1 MERGRGLNEPE
12 KKEKERKMLNSSLNP
27 DRATLNFLN
36 AYSEVVRT
44 EGERLQ
50 KEGAVTQIFGNHL
63 FIQGRVETKQGAYR
77 TSLRLQGN
85 RWYGSTNCEDEEMGG
100 ACLVATMI
108 ERMYRGTSMPESPN
122 ELNEIPL
129 SDVLE
134 DKLGRDLDAREE
146 DYVAKL
152 EKRYRR
158 FSIEQEIHDHDL
170 VRLNPRWEIS
180 GYDALELWPS
190 PPRNILEFWNYIA
203 YAFAKKRIS
212 FPSFMSVVTDLGK
225 VQTRMREWEH
235 EKEIGTWYERIRSIN
250 ESPPQPPRRNLH
262 LRLISTINEAHF
274 EYRNGDAEEWIPI
287 REKSQL
293 DTLVE
298 QFISGAYKMDPQSDI
313 LLNVLSGFCERE
325 GAVTLDL
332 DKEEACRVMNRLFHQ
347 PALKGYL
354 LNLDDCYFKV
364 VREPLK
370 WICIDDPIV
379 PDCYGLQLVTAAGV
393 HVTHSVRQ
401 LPGQEELYQSD
412 ETVFPGPPRW
422 LEGTEV
428 EPRYSI
434 PKSVIDSLDGVEFL
448 RKIGATLPPSMQE
461 RVVDIEMIPTFNMKI
476 VQGLTSA
483 DTEHVLLEVTAQ
495 DNKGRRKERLGKDD
509 WEVVEQVKV
518 KDGTLLRFIRDY
530 LYPIPGMMEEMA
542 FTYGLSRRKEDT
554 PDIIEKGTP
563 SQDYHCQPV
572 YEEIAQ
578 WLSEIYHRKEDLP
591 VHVFKTRITKQFP
604 EKFADWVRAI
614 PETVNVELDAS
625 LKSLLAD
632 PVAASIRFEVVKQE
646 IDWFD
651 LRVVFDVEGLTLTK
665 EQIRSLVAAR
675 GGYVRMDDGRWMRLE
690 IKLNEEERDAV
701 TKLGLDPYDLSG
713 ETHRMHALQL
723 ADPRAA
729 EVFDPK
735 AWAKITERTSEI
747 QIDVRPDVPSSLQA
761 TLRPYQVEG
770 FHFLAYLAVNGFGG
784 ILADDMGLG
793 KTIQSITYVLW
804 LREDYVRRNTK
815 GKKKVQVP
823 PVLIVCPKSVLD
835 VWAGETEKFA
845 PGVRVLVI
853 RNKSQANVKNIKEN
867 VDMVVINY
875 AQLRVCGEQ
884 INSIKW
890 LTVILDEGQQIK
902 NPDSKAAK
910 AAREISAYN
919 RLVLSGTPIEN
930 RLLDMWSLMAFAMP
944 GVLGSR
950 AYFKKRFDKRKD
962 AQSQNRLA
970 ARLKPFLLRRTKQ
983 QVAKDLPPRTEEE
996 VYAKMEGIQ
1005 LQLYKHE
1012 LRRIQEALLKMDS
1025 NDEVKKNS
1033 FAILQGLMK
1042 LRQIC
1047 CHPGLIKDKN
1057 GEAKYKKAESAKL
1070 NALFYLLDQLREEG
1084 HKVLVFSQFVQM
1096 LDIIKERLVEENRP
1110 FHYLT
1115 GQIKDRKGVIES
1127 FQTTKEPS
1135 VFLLSLKAGGAGLN
1149 LTSASYVVLYDP
1161 WWNPAVEN
1169 QAIDRTHRIGQK
1181 NKVIAYRLLTRDSVE
1196 QKIRIL
1202 QHQKNQLVTNVLG
1215 DEGFA
1220 SSLDLKDL
1228 QFILAH
1234 GGESDSDEEEEVEEG
1249 DE

>member
-1 MERGRGLNEPE
+1 
-12 KKEKERKMLNSSLNP
+12 MLSLSLNP

-36 AYSEVVRT
+36 GYSEEARD

-50 KEGAVTQIFGNHL
+50 KDGAVTQIFGNHL
-63 FIQGRVETKQGAYR
+63 FIQGRVETKKGVFR

-85 RWYGSTNCEDEEMGG
+85 RWYGSCTAEDEQT
-100 ACLVATMI
+100 ADVCLIATMV
-108 ERMYRGTSMPESPN
+108 ERMYRGTNMPESPN

-134 DKLGRDLDAREE
+134 EKLGRDLDDREA
-146 DYVAKL
+146 DYVVKL

-158 FSIEQEIHDHDL
+158 FALEQEIHDHDL
-170 VRLNPRWEIS
+170 VRLNPRWEIT
-180 GYDALELWPS
+180 GYDKLELWPT

-203 YAFAKKRIS
+203 YAFTKKRILY
-212 FPSFMSVVTDLGK
+212 PEFMNVVTDLEK
-225 VQTRMREWEH
+225 VQRRIAEWER
-235 EKEIGTWYERIRSIN
+235 EKEIGTWYERIQSVN
-250 ESPPQPPRRNLH
+250 ERPPQPPRHPLYM
-262 LRLISTINEAHF
+262 RLVSTINEARF
-274 EYRNGDAEEWIPI
+274 EYRYDEREDWVPI
-287 REKSQL
+287 RERQQL
-293 DTLVE
+293 DAIIEEFTHSSL
-298 QFISGAYKMDPQSDI
+298 IMDPQTN
-313 LLNVLSGFCERE
+313 LLLGMLHEYDSRMETVI
-325 GAVTLDL
+325 LDL
-332 DKEEACRVMNRLFHQ
+332 DLEEACCVMNRLFHQ

-354 LNLDDCYFKV
+354 VNLDECYFKV
-364 VREPLK
+364 VSEPLK

-401 LPGQEELYQSD
+401 LPGLVELYQSD

-422 LEGTEV
+422 LESTEV

-434 PKSVIDSLDGVEFL
+434 PKTVIDSLDGVEFL
-448 RKIGATLPPSMQE
+448 RKIGATLPPSMQD
-461 RVVDIEMIPTFNMKI
+461 RVVDIEMKPTFAMKI
-476 VQGLTSA
+476 VRGLTSA

-495 DNKGRRKERLGKDD
+495 DDPGRRRESLGKDG
-509 WEVVEQVKV
+509 WEVLEQQQVKD
-518 KDGTLLRFIRDY
+518 KTLLRFIRDY
-530 LYPIPGMMEEMA
+530 LYPIPGMLEEMN
-542 FTYGLSRRKEDT
+542 FTYDAPLG
-554 PDIIEKGTP
+554 
-563 SQDYHCQPV
+563 
-572 YEEIAQ
+572 A
-578 WLSEIYHRKEDLP
+578 
-591 VHVFKTRITKQFP
+591 FKSRITKQFP
-604 EKFADWVRAI
+604 EKFAEWAKAI
-614 PETVNVELDAS
+614 PDTIRVEMDDN

-632 PVAASIRFEVVKQE
+632 PVAAAIRFEVVNQE

-651 LRVVFDVEGLTLTK
+651 LRVVIDVEGVTLTK
-665 EQIRSLVAAR
+665 EQIRSLVSAR

-690 IKLNEEERDAV
+690 IKLDDAQRDAV
-701 TKLGLDPYDLSG
+701 TKLGLDPFDLSG

-735 AWAKITERTSEI
+735 AWQRIKERTAEI
-747 QIDVRPDVPSSLQA
+747 RIDVKPDVPDTLQA

-804 LREDYVRRNTK
+804 LRDDYVRRNK
-815 GKKKVQVP
+815 SGRKKVAIP

-853 RNKSQANVKNIKEN
+853 RNKEQAVVEDILANY
-867 VDMVVINY
+867 DMVVINY

-910 AAREISAYN
+910 AAREITAWN

-962 AQSQNRLA
+962 PRSQNRLA

-1005 LQLYKHE
+1005 RELYKAE
-1012 LRRIQEALLKMDS
+1012 LRRIQKALLGVDS
-1025 NDEVKKNS
+1025 DESVKKNS
-1033 FAILQGLMK
+1033 FAILQGLMR

-1047 CHPGLIKDKN
+1047 CHPGLVDNKY
-1057 GEAKYKKAESAKL
+1057 AKEDSAKL

-1084 HKVLVFSQFVQM
+1084 HKVLVFSQFVSM
-1096 LDIIKERLVEENRP
+1096 LEIIKSRLEAENRP
-1110 FHYLT
+1110 FNYLT
-1115 GQIKDRKGVIES
+1115 GQTKDRKAEIER

-1161 WWNPAVEN
+1161 WWNPAVES

-1196 QKIRIL
+1196 EKIRVL
-1202 QHQKNQLVTNVLG
+1202 QHQKTKLVTNVLG

-1220 SSLDLKDL
+1220 SSLDLNDL

-1234 GGESDSDEEEEVEEG
+1234 GDEEG
-1249 DE
+1249 DDSSYDSVVDV

>member
-1 MERGRGLNEPE
+1 
-12 KKEKERKMLNSSLNP
+12 MLSPSLNP

-36 AYSEVVRT
+36 SYAEEVRN
-44 EGERLQ
+44 EGEKLQ

-63 FIQGRVETKQGAYR
+63 FIQGRVETKKGVFR

-85 RWYGSTNCEDEEMGG
+85 RWFGSCTAEDADLAG
-100 ACLVATMI
+100 ACLIATMV
-108 ERMYRGTSMPESPN
+108 ERMYRGANMPESPN
-122 ELNEIPL
+122 ELDDVPL
-129 SDVLE
+129 SDILE
-134 DKLGRDLDAREE
+134 EKLGRDLE
-146 DYVAKL
+146 DQESDFVLKL

-158 FSIEQEIHDHDL
+158 FVIEQEVHDHDL
-170 VRLNPRWEIS
+170 VRLNSRWEIT
-180 GYDALELWPS
+180 GYDALDLWPE
-190 PPRNILEFWNYIA
+190 PPRNIEEFWNYIA
-203 YAFAKKRIS
+203 YAFSKKRIQY
-212 FPSFMSVVTDLGK
+212 PEFMNVITDLEK
-225 VQTRMREWEH
+225 VQRRIRAWER
-235 EKEIGTWYERIRSIN
+235 EKEVSTWYDRIQSVNER
-250 ESPPQPPRRNLH
+250 PPQPPRHPLH
-262 LRLISTINEAHF
+262 MRLISTINEARF
-274 EYRNGDAEEWIPI
+274 EYRLQQTDEWTTI
-287 REKSQL
+287 RERSQL
-293 DTLVE
+293 DAIVE
-298 QFISGAYKMDPQSDI
+298 EYTRGALKMDPQSDI
-313 LLNVLSGFCERE
+313 LLNVLRDFADHEDT
-325 GAVTLDL
+325 VILDL
-332 DKEEACRVMNRLFHQ
+332 DHESSCCLMNRLFHQ

-354 LNLDDCYFKV
+354 VNLDECYFKV
-364 VREPLK
+364 VQEPLK

-401 LPGQEELYQSD
+401 LPGQVELYQSD

-422 LEGTEV
+422 MESTEV

-434 PKSVIDSLDGVEFL
+434 PKTVIDSLEGVEFL
-448 RKIGATLPPSMQE
+448 RKIGATLPPSLE
-461 RVVDIEMIPTFNMKI
+461 DRVVDIEMKPTFTMKI
-476 VQGLTSA
+476 VRGLTSA
-483 DTEHVLLEVTAQ
+483 ETEHVLLDVTAQ
-495 DNKGRRKERLGKDD
+495 DDPGRRKERLGKDD
-509 WEVVEQVKV
+509 WEVVEQVPV
-518 KDGTLLRFIRDY
+518 HDRTLLRFMRDY
-530 LYPIPGMMEEMA
+530 LYPIPDLLEEMN
-542 FTYGLSRRKEDT
+542 FTYDT
-554 PDIIEKGTP
+554 PLA
-563 SQDYHCQPV
+563 S
-572 YEEIAQ
+572 
-578 WLSEIYHRKEDLP
+578 
-591 VHVFKTRITKQFP
+591 FKSRITKQFP
-604 EKFADWVRAI
+604 EKFAEWCKTI
-614 PETVNVELDAS
+614 PETIKVEMDDN

-632 PVAASIRFEVVKQE
+632 PVAAAIRFEVVNQE

-651 LRVVFDVEGLTLTK
+651 LRIVIDVEGVTLTK
-665 EQIRSLVAAR
+665 EQIRSLVSAR

-690 IKLNEEERDAV
+690 IKLDDAQRDAV
-701 TKLGLDPYDLSG
+701 TKLGLDPFDLSG

-735 AWAKITERTSEI
+735 AWQRIKERTAEI
-747 QIDVRPDVPSSLQA
+747 KIDVKPDVPSTLHA
-761 TLRPYQVEG
+761 TLRPYQIEG
-770 FHFLAYLAVNGFGG
+770 FHFLAYLSVNGFGG

-804 LREDYVRRNTK
+804 LREDYARRNK
-815 GKKKVQVP
+815 QGRRKVVIP

-835 VWAGETEKFA
+835 VWASETAKFA
-845 PGVRVLVI
+845 PDVRVLVI
-853 RNKSQANVKNIKEN
+853 RNKEQAGVDDILANY
-867 VDMVVINY
+867 DMVVINY

-884 INSIKW
+884 INAIKW

-910 AAREISAYN
+910 AAREITAYN

-962 AQSQNRLA
+962 SQSQNRLA

-996 VYAKMEGIQ
+996 VYAKMEGVQ
-1005 LQLYKHE
+1005 RKLYKAE
-1012 LRRIQEALLKMDS
+1012 LARIQKALLGVDS
-1025 NDEVKKNS
+1025 DESVKKNS
-1033 FAILQGLMK
+1033 FAILQGLMR

-1047 CHPGLIKDKN
+1047 CHPGLVDP
-1057 GEAKYKKAESAKL
+1057 KYAHEESAKL

-1084 HKVLVFSQFVQM
+1084 HKVLVFSQFVSM
-1096 LDIIKERLVEENRP
+1096 LEIIKSRLEAEQRP
-1110 FHYLT
+1110 YNYLT
-1115 GQIKDRKGVIES
+1115 GQTKDRKAEIMHFQES
-1127 FQTTKEPS
+1127 KEPS

-1161 WWNPAVEN
+1161 WWNPAVES

-1196 QKIRIL
+1196 EKIRVL

-1220 SSLDLKDL
+1220 SSLDLNDL

-1234 GGESDSDEEEEVEEG
+1234 GGDDTEEDEQLNMQVKL
-1249 DE
+1249 

>member
-1 MERGRGLNEPE
+1 
-12 KKEKERKMLNSSLNP
+12 MLISALNP

-36 AYSEVVRT
+36 AYSEAVRDA
-44 EGERLQ
+44 GEKLQ

-63 FIQGRVETKQGAYR
+63 FIQGRVETKQGGVR

-85 RWYGSTNCEDEEMGG
+85 RWFGSATAEDEDVAG
-100 ACLVATMI
+100 ACLIATMV

-129 SDVLE
+129 TDVLE
-134 DKLGRDLDAREE
+134 EKLDRDLDQKEI
-146 DYVAKL
+146 DFVTKL

-158 FSIEQEIHDHDL
+158 FVIEQEIHDHDL
-170 VRLNPRWEIS
+170 VRLNPRWDIT
-180 GYDALELWPS
+180 GYEALELWPQ

-203 YAFAKKRIS
+203 YAFTKKRIS
-212 FPSFMSVVTDLGK
+212 YPEFMNVVTDLKK
-225 VQTRMREWEH
+225 VQQRISEWER
-235 EKEIGTWYERIRSIN
+235 EKEVGCWYDRIQRVNER
-250 ESPPQPPRRNLH
+250 PPQPPRQPMH
-262 LRLISTINEAHF
+262 MRLVSTINEARF
-274 EYRNGDAEEWIPI
+274 EFRDLENVDWVPI
-287 REKSQL
+287 RERAQL
-293 DTLVE
+293 DAILE
-298 QFISGAYKMDPQSDI
+298 KFLNGALKMDPQTDI
-313 LLNVLSGFCERE
+313 LFNVLRDYADRE
-325 GAVTLDL
+325 DTVILDL
-332 DKEEACRVMNRLFHQ
+332 DSEAACRVMNRLFHQ

-354 LNLDDCYFKV
+354 VNLDECYFKV
-364 VREPLK
+364 VKEPLK

-379 PDCYGLQLVTAAGV
+379 PNCYGLQLVTAAGV

-401 LPGQEELYQSD
+401 LPGQVELYQSD
-412 ETVFPGPPRW
+412 ETVFPGPPKW
-422 LEGTEV
+422 LESTEV

-448 RKIGATLPPSMQE
+448 RKIGATLPPCMEE
-461 RVVDIEMIPTFNMKI
+461 RVVDIDMKPTFSMKI
-476 VQGLTSA
+476 VRGLTSA

-495 DNKGRRKERLGKDD
+495 DDPGRRKERLGKDD
-509 WEVVEQVKV
+509 WELVEQASV
-518 KDGTLLRFIRDY
+518 KDKTLLRFIRDR
-530 LYPIPGMMEEMA
+530 LYPIRDLLNEMS
-542 FTYGLSRRKEDT
+542 FTYDSPL
-554 PDIIEKGTP
+554 
-563 SQDYHCQPV
+563 
-572 YEEIAQ
+572 AA
-578 WLSEIYHRKEDLP
+578 
-591 VHVFKTRITKQFP
+591 FKSRITKQFP
-604 EKFADWVRAI
+604 EKFAEWAKNI
-614 PETVNVELDAS
+614 PETIKVEMDEN

-632 PVAASIRFEVVKQE
+632 PVAAAIRFEVVNQE

-651 LRVVFDVEGLTLTK
+651 LRVVIDVEGVTLTK
-665 EQIRSLVAAR
+665 EQIRALVSAR

-690 IKLNEEERDAV
+690 IKLDDAQRDAV
-701 TKLGLDPYDLSG
+701 TKLGLDPFDLSG

-735 AWAKITERTSEI
+735 AWQKIKERTAEI
-747 QIDVRPDVPSSLQA
+747 KIDVKPDVPSTLNA
-761 TLRPYQVEG
+761 TLRPYQIDG

-793 KTIQSITYVLW
+793 KTIQSITYMLW
-804 LREDYVRRNTK
+804 LREDFIARNK
-815 GKKKVQVP
+815 QGRKKVVIP

-845 PGVRVLVI
+845 PGIRVLVI
-853 RNKSQANVKNIKEN
+853 RNKEQASVEDIMANY
-867 VDMVVINY
+867 DMVVINY

-910 AAREISAYN
+910 SARELTAYN

-950 AYFKKRFDKRKD
+950 SYFKKRFDKRKD
-962 AQSQNRLA
+962 SQSQNRLA

-996 VYAKMEGIQ
+996 VYAKMEGVQ
-1005 LQLYKHE
+1005 RQLYKAE
-1012 LRRIQEALLKMDS
+1012 LRRIQKALLGMDS
-1025 NDEVKKNS
+1025 DESVKKNS
-1033 FAILQGLMK
+1033 FAILQGLMR

-1047 CHPGLIKDKN
+1047 CHPGLVDKKYV
-1057 GEAKYKKAESAKL
+1057 GEDSAKL
-1070 NALFYLLDQLREEG
+1070 NALFYLLDQLRDEG
-1084 HKVLVFSQFVQM
+1084 HKVLVFSQFTTM
-1096 LDIIKERLVEENRP
+1096 LDIIRARLEADHRP
-1110 FHYLT
+1110 FNYLT
-1115 GQIKDRKGVIES
+1115 GATKDRKAEIEK

-1149 LTSASYVVLYDP
+1149 LTSASYVILYDP
-1161 WWNPAVEN
+1161 WWNPAVES

-1196 QKIRIL
+1196 EKIRVL

-1220 SSLDLKDL
+1220 SSLDLNDL

-1234 GGESDSDEEEEVEEG
+1234 GGEDNDDDIVMPEA
-1249 DE
+1249 

>member
-1 MERGRGLNEPE
+1 
-12 KKEKERKMLNSSLNP
+12 MLNSSLNP

-36 AYSEVVRT
+36 AYTENVRS

-63 FIQGRVETKQGAYR
+63 FIQGRVETKNGVFR

-85 RWYGSTNCEDEEMGG
+85 RWYGSCTAEDEEMAGV
-100 ACLVATMI
+100 CLVATMI
-108 ERMYRGTSMPESPN
+108 ERLYRGTSMPESPN

-129 SDVLE
+129 TDVLE
-134 DKLGRDLDAREE
+134 EKLGRDLDAREE
-146 DYVAKL
+146 DYVNRL

-180 GYDALELWPS
+180 GYEALELWPT

-212 FPSFMSVVTDLGK
+212 FPTFMSVVTDLGK
-225 VQTRMREWEH
+225 VQARMREWEH
-235 EKEIGTWYERIRSIN
+235 EKEINTWYERIRNIN
-250 ESPPQPPRRNLH
+250 ERPPQPQRVTLH
-262 LRLISTINEAHF
+262 MRLISTINEAHF
-274 EYRNGDAEEWIPI
+274 EYRHLDADEWQAI
-287 REKSQL
+287 REKAQL
-293 DTLVE
+293 DELMSG
-298 QFISGAYKMDPQSDI
+298 FIRGSYKMDPQSDI
-313 LLNVLSGFCERE
+313 LLNVLNDYSERE
-325 GAVTLDL
+325 GAVMLDL
-332 DKEEACRVMNRLFHQ
+332 DKDEACRVMNRLFHQ

-364 VREPLK
+364 VKEPLK

-422 LEGTEV
+422 MEGTEV

-434 PKSVIDSLDGVEFL
+434 PKAVIDSLDGVEFL
-448 RKIGATLPPSMQE
+448 RKIGATLPPSMEE
-461 RVVDIEMIPTFNMKI
+461 RVVDIEMIPTFHMKI
-476 VQGLTSA
+476 AKGLTSL

-495 DNKGRRKERLGKDD
+495 DKPGRRKERLGKDD
-509 WEVVEQVKV
+509 WEVLEQVRV

-530 LYPIPGMMEEMA
+530 LYPIPSMIEEMT
-542 FTYGLSRRKEDT
+542 FTYGLPRTKEDDLT
-554 PDIIEKGTP
+554 DESGSKHFTQEIEKWLKE
-563 SQDYHCQPV
+563 V
-572 YEEIAQ
+572 YGDKA
-578 WLSEIYHRKEDLP
+578 DLP
-591 VHVFKTRITKQFP
+591 NSVFKTRITKQFP
-604 EKFADWVRAI
+604 EKFAEWVKGI
-614 PETVNVELDAS
+614 PDTVHVEMDKGLQ
-625 LKSLLAD
+625 SLLAD

-651 LRVVFDVEGLTLTK
+651 LRVVFDVEGLTLSK

-675 GGYVRMDDGRWMRLE
+675 GGYVRMDDGTWMRLE
-690 IKLNEEERDAV
+690 IKLNDDERDAV

-729 EVFDPK
+729 EVFDPQ
-735 AWAKITERTSEI
+735 AWAKIKERTAEI
-747 QIDVRPDVPSSLQA
+747 QIDVQPDVPSTLQA

-804 LREDYVRRNTK
+804 LREEWARNHSGKGK
-815 GKKKVQVP
+815 GKKKEPTP

-845 PGVRVLVI
+845 PGVRVMVI
-853 RNKSQANVKNIKEN
+853 RNKEQADVKHILSE

-875 AQLRVCGEQ
+875 AQLRVCGNQ

-910 AAREISAYN
+910 AAREIIAYN

-962 AQSQNRLA
+962 SQSQNRLA

-983 QVAKDLPPRTEEE
+983 QVAKDLPPRTEE
-996 VYAKMEGIQ
+996 VVLARMEGIQ
-1005 LQLYKHE
+1005 LQLYRHE
-1012 LRRIQEALLKMDS
+1012 LRQIQKALLRLDS
-1025 NDEVKKNS
+1025 NEEVKKNS

-1047 CHPGLIKDKN
+1047 CHPALLPDFKEIVEKRGL
-1057 GEAKYKKAESAKL
+1057 KADLGTAELNYRDVSSAKL

-1084 HKVLVFSQFVQM
+1084 HKVLVFSQFVKM
-1096 LDIIKERLVEENRP
+1096 LDIIKDRLVEENRT

-1115 GQIKDRKGVIES
+1115 GQVKDRKGVIES

-1161 WWNPAVEN
+1161 WWNPAVES

-1181 NKVIAYRLLTRDSVE
+1181 NKVIAYRLITRDSVE
-1196 QKIRIL
+1196 EKIRKLQIL
-1202 QHQKNQLVTNVLG
+1202 KSQLVTNVLG
-1215 DEGFA
+1215 DDGFA

-1234 GGESDSDEEEEVEEG
+1234 GGEDDSDVTTEPDASD

>member
-1 MERGRGLNEPE
+1 
-12 KKEKERKMLNSSLNP
+12 MLSSSLNP

-36 AYSEVVRT
+36 AYPEDVRE
-44 EGERLQ
+44 EGEHLQ
-50 KEGAVTQIFGNHL
+50 KDGAVTQIFGNHL
-63 FIQGRVETKQGAYR
+63 FIQGRVETKEGNFR

-85 RWYGSTNCEDEEMGG
+85 RWYGSCSCEDERLSGV
-100 ACLVATMI
+100 CLIATMV

-122 ELNEIPL
+122 ELNEVPL
-129 SDVLE
+129 TDILE
-134 DKLGRDLDAREE
+134 EKLGRDLDAPEE
-146 DYVAKL
+146 DYVARL

-180 GYDALELWPS
+180 GYNALELWPT
-190 PPRNILEFWNYIA
+190 PPHNILEFWNYIA

-235 EKEIGTWYERIRSIN
+235 EKEISKWYDRIRGIN
-250 ESPPQPPRRNLH
+250 ERPPQPPRLALH

-274 EYRNGDAEEWIPI
+274 EYRHAEHDEWIPI
-287 REKSQL
+287 RDRAAL
-293 DTLVE
+293 DELAE
-298 QFISGAYKMDPQSDI
+298 QFKRGIYKMDPQSDI
-313 LLNVLSGFCERE
+313 LLNVLIDYCERE
-325 GAVTLDL
+325 GSAVLDL
-332 DKEEACRVMNRLFHQ
+332 DKEEACRTMNRLFHQ

-401 LPGQEELYQSD
+401 LPGLEELYQSD

-428 EPRYSI
+428 DPRYSI

-448 RKIGATLPPSMQE
+448 RKIGATLPPSMEE
-461 RVVDIEMIPTFNMKI
+461 RVVDIEMLPTFHMKI
-476 VQGLTSA
+476 AGGLTSA

-495 DNKGRRKERLGKDD
+495 DKPGRRKERLGKDD
-509 WEVVEQVKV
+509 WEVVQQVRV
-518 KDGTLLRFIRDY
+518 KDGILLRFIRDF
-530 LYPIPGMMEEMA
+530 LYPIPSILEEMA
-542 FTYGLSRRKEDT
+542 FTYGLSRRKEDG
-554 PDIIEKGTP
+554 PEEVMDSSDKRGSEFK
-563 SQDYHCQPV
+563 SV
-572 YEEIAQ
+572 FEEIDR
-578 WLSEIYHRKEDLP
+578 WLRDEVYAPGENLP
-591 VHVFKTRITKQFP
+591 VNVFKTRITKQFP
-604 EKFADWVRAI
+604 EKFAEWVKSI
-614 PETVNVELDAS
+614 PETIQVKLDDS
-625 LKSLLAD
+625 LQSLLAD

-651 LRVVFDVEGLTLTK
+651 LRVVFDVEGLSLSK
-665 EQIRSLVAAR
+665 EQIRALVAAR

-690 IKLNEEERDAV
+690 IKLNEDERDAV

-735 AWAKITERTSEI
+735 AWAKIKERTAEI
-747 QIDVRPDVPSSLQA
+747 QIDVRPDVPDALQA
-761 TLRPYQVEG
+761 TLRPYQIEG

-804 LREDYVRRNTK
+804 LREDFARRHAR
-815 GKKKVQVP
+815 GRKKVDIP

-845 PGVRVLVI
+845 PGVRVMVI
-853 RNKSQANVKNIKEN
+853 RNKDQADVEHILKN

-875 AQLRVCGEQ
+875 AQLRVCGDQ

-910 AAREISAYN
+910 AAREIMAYN

-962 AQSQNRLA
+962 AQSQSRLA

-996 VYAKMEGIQ
+996 IYAKMEGIQ
-1005 LQLYKHE
+1005 LQLYRHE
-1012 LRRIQEALLKMDS
+1012 LRRIQKALLKVDS
-1025 NDEVKKNS
+1025 DEEVKPNS

-1057 GEAKYKKAESAKL
+1057 GEAKYRKAESAKL
-1070 NALFYLLDQLREEG
+1070 NSLFYLLNQLRDEG

-1096 LDIIKERLVEENRP
+1096 LDIIRDRLMEENSP

-1115 GQIKDRKGVIES
+1115 GQISDRKGVIES

-1196 QKIRIL
+1196 EKIRVL
-1202 QHQKNQLVTNVLG
+1202 QHQKNMLVTNVLG

-1220 SSLDLKDL
+1220 SSLDIKDL

-1234 GGESDSDEEEEVEEG
+1234 GGEDDSDEEEPIEDG